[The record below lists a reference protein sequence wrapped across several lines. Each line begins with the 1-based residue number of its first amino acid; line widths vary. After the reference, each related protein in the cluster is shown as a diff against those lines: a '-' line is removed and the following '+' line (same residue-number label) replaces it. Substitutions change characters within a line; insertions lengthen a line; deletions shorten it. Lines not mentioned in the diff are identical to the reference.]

1 MDHIRI
7 KISVHLN
14 QNHALSEKD
23 LKSFKPAIKRAVAGS
38 LPASVN
44 VDTVEVTRIKEA
56 KKDRKLSG
64 AQAEVHARQRKADG
78 DAPCVVNTR

>member
-23 LKSFKPAIKRAVAGS
+23 LKSFKPAIKRAVASS

-56 KKDRKLSG
+56 KKDKKLSG
-64 AQAEVHARQRKADG
+64 A
-78 DAPCVVNTR
+78 